1 MKNISLTK
9 QLIYII
15 VLIIGIIFISLGIIL
30 PKELLPIYEENIY
43 NKLKEPL
50 YFANNQEI
58 IERNTILDKA
68 DIAYI
73 YQTNNTIFTSRN
85 IKSIIPKYDNI
96 IINYINNS
104 NGKFIYKGKL
114 YYYYVMPLERNN
126 SIISITNDSYI
137 NKMKKDIIY
146 TILIVTGL
154 SFSLSSLILIIW
166 SNNLVNN
173 IKVLKNKIKNIDN
186 YDKEIVL
193 NHHFNDEI
201 TLLNESIDSM
211 REYLKNN
218 ELYKNQT
225 YQNISHDFKTPIA
238 VIKSYIEASEDGV
251 ETREKS
257 LEIIKEQTNILEN
270 KVHSL
275 LYLNKLNYLK
285 DNADNLKAKTN
296 ISSVITKSVYKF
308 RLIRPE
314 LTFKLDLDN
323 KLVFRGTEDMW
334 EAIIDNLLNNFMR
347 YAKKEI
353 KITAKY
359 KKITL
364 FNDGSQIDVNILN
377 NIFTPYKKG
386 INGMFGFGLSIV
398 KKTLQ
403 LLNYDIEVTNVKNGV
418 NFIIK

>member
-9 QLIYII
+9 QLMYII
-15 VLIIGIIFISLGIIL
+15 ILIIGIIFIALGIVL

-43 NKLKEPL
+43 SKLKEPL
-50 YFANNQEI
+50 YFANNQEAI
-58 IERNTILDKA
+58 ARNTIANA

-73 YQTNNTIFTSRN
+73 YKTNNMIFTSKN
-85 IKSIIPKYDNI
+85 IDTIMPNYDNVV
-96 IINYINNS
+96 INYINNT
-104 NGKFIYKGKL
+104 NGKLIYHGKL
-114 YYYYVMPLERNN
+114 YYYYVMPIEKNS
-126 SIISITNDSYI
+126 SIISITNDKYI

-146 TILIVTGL
+146 TILIVTGI
-154 SFSLSSLILIIW
+154 SFSLSSLILILW

-186 YDKEIVL
+186 YDKEIKL
-193 NHHFNDEI
+193 NHNFNDEI
-201 TLLNESIDSM
+201 ASLNESIDSM
-211 REYLKNN
+211 KEYLKNN

-251 ETREKS
+251 ETKEKS
-257 LEIIKEQTNILEN
+257 LSIIKEQTNILEN

-296 ISSVITKSVYKF
+296 IKSVISKSVNKF

-314 LTFKLDLDN
+314 INYKLDLDE

-353 KITAKY
+353 KITAKS

-364 FNDGSQIDVNILN
+364 FNDGDQIDVNILN

-403 LLNYDIEVTNVKNGV
+403 VLNYDIEVTNIKNGV
-418 NFIIK
+418 NFTIK